1 MGSRRLAGPGNAT
14 SDADRAGGAVSRG
27 GLLAER
33 IGRLELEER
42 AAVRRGDWAT
52 RLASQRVALE
62 SQPRGTHTRGR
73 R

>member
-1 MGSRRLAGPGNAT
+1 M
-14 SDADRAGGAVSRG
+14 SRG